1 MIKMVYKDLHSLNSE
16 HDSVCKQK
24 CQVGQILRVQNFFFK
39 TKFSGEQHQ
48 PRRRRRNRNRN
59 RRNRN
64 LRHRYNNNNGRPA
77 SSPLVV
83 MVTDVIDSDDENSD
97 NEQLTRMFGRFGASN
112 RRRQTFE
119 QQQQLDERQMLA
131 TNNELHSFSQSII
144 DEIERQLNE
153 EFDEKELY
161 YNRLYKIME
170 AIYELVLK

>member
-1 MIKMVYKDLHSLNSE
+1 MSSWSNTSSSK
-16 HDSVCKQK
+16 
-24 CQVGQILRVQNFFFK
+24 FFFK
-39 TKFSGEQHQ
+39 TKFSDEQQQ